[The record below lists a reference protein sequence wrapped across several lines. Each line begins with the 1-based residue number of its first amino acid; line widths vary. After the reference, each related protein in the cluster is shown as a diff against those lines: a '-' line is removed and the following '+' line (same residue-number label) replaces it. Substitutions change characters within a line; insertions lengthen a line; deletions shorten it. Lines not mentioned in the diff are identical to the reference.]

1 VVYIIIISISKRKLK
16 WLAAAILAVFLVS
29 LGIFQIFGDQDTE
42 NYDALVNMLRY
53 REVAVSG
60 EILETTK
67 PATESSDEIQIFDIS
82 KGKVVKKLKTTDAVQ
97 KQAEQII
104 NSITG
109 LYAKV
114 QPFPEKGYIVRIPVN
129 PALKVRNQ
137 FINATIDKIYV
148 IFTKEEPPFVLIL
161 DSSDKPF
168 VYNFD
173 CRIDEL
179 VRYLDFR
186 FTY

>member
-1 VVYIIIISISKRKLK
+1 MIIISISKRKLK
-16 WLAAAILAVFLVS
+16 WLAVAVLVVILAS
-29 LGIFQIFGDQDTE
+29 LGIYQIFGDQDTE
-42 NYDALVNMLRY
+42 NFDALVNMLRY

-60 EILETTK
+60 EVLEATK
-67 PATESSDEIQIFDIS
+67 PAAETSDEIQIFDIS
-82 KGKVVKKLKTTDAVQ
+82 KGKVVKKLKTSAAVQ
-97 KQAEQII
+97 EQAIQII

-114 QPFPEKGYIVRIPVN
+114 QPLPDKGYIVRVPVN

-137 FINATIDKIYV
+137 FINATIDKIYI
-148 IFTKEEPPFVLIL
+148 IFTEKEPPFVLIL
-161 DSSDKPF
+161 DSSEKPF

-173 CRIDEL
+173 CKIDEL
-179 VRYLDFR
+179 VKYLDFD